1 MTTTDN
7 LLLAIVADTAPT
19 IEELIAPRDSRVL
32 RSLATSVT
40 HPAFI
45 TENQAGLIL
54 KILRENSKKIKNF
67 HEAIE
72 LSVTAPSWSRPFR
85 KIEQVRKVYLY
96 KDEQG
101 ESGIKVEFTFSSEIR
116 KIMADLSKSI
126 EGFLQSSA
134 GKSCTA
140 DLTEK
145 NIVLLVDALMPYN
158 FEIDA
163 ILKAHYTTIKSWSET
178 SFRDQFLIT
187 NIEHKNFQKA
197 ITEDLGL
204 STAIDKNIINDRS
217 VRYQYFTEDPKNP
230 GENLVEYI
238 ANRNKS
244 KVWVSKSEHALPS
257 LIDSLKQ
264 LHRLPMLI
272 VFDIFVNDK
281 YYENLEMLSRAL
293 ENNGIFDKI
302 GVYFR
307 LPNDTVGKKFNQLIK
322 EKQYNYN
329 LTSDTQVA
337 VVMSGKLPKFF
348 LKTNWTPMSVV
359 ALDTKMGLRHG
370 KTSVYANCCDLVI
383 EWAEKETMFDNRIIG

>member
-7 LLLAIVADTAPT
+7 LLLAIVANTSPT

-67 HEAIE
+67 HEDIE
-72 LSVTAPSWSRPFR
+72 SSVTAPLWSRPFR

-101 ESGIKVEFTFSSEIR
+101 ESAIKVEFTFSSEIR

-126 EGFLQSSA
+126 EGFSQASA

-163 ILKAHYTTIKSWSET
+163 IIKSHYTTIKSWSET

-257 LIDSLKQ
+257 VIDSLKQ

-272 VFDIFVNDK
+272 VFDTFVNDK

-307 LPNDTVGKKFNQLIK
+307 LPNDAVGKKFNQLIK

-370 KTSVYANCCDLVI
+370 KTSVYSNCCDLVI